1 MDAGTCKACV
11 ELSITDE
18 GVMKHYIQVI
28 KMAEKIRIYNIAAAS
43 VVMNGKIFT
52 NFDQFESVVHTRIKL
67 KKNQK
72 VSYAELQLY
81 LDSHARTPFL

>member
-43 VVMNGKIFT
+43 VVMNGKILPILT
-52 NFDQFESVVHTRIKL
+52 NS
-67 KKNQK
+67 NQLCIR
-72 VSYAELQLY
+72 ELN
-81 LDSHARTPFL
+81 